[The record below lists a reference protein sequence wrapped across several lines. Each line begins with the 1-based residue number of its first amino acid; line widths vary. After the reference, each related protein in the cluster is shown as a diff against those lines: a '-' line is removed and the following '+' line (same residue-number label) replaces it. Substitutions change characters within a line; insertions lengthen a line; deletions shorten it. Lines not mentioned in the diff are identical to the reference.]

1 MSKKEKKTK
10 KEDNNKIRIDNPHYV
25 QYIIRTGLVLF
36 IYNIISSAITLGIAA
51 IIIFGF
57 HLEFGVLGAFLLLLF
72 SLIVA
77 LLLSALITTFRLRT
91 SARAITD
98 IRDALDQMTRGN
110 FDINLKLVTREEY
123 LTDIAEQINT
133 VAKELGST
141 TILKQDFI
149 RNFSHEFKTPI
160 AAIKGYSELLLKDKT
175 LSEEDKEKYFRIIM
189 DQADWLSNLAN
200 MTLLESNL
208 ESQNIV
214 LNKEDV
220 YLDEE
225 IGEAALLLYQQVE
238 YKKISVDMNVG
249 HILVSAS
256 KNITKDLWNN
266 LFANEVKYTGIE
278 GHIRVYTEEWDD
290 EYRVI
295 FSDNGIGISEE
306 ALPHI
311 FDSYYQEAGNSKN
324 RGIGL
329 GLSICRGICNLHGWT
344 ITADSIKG
352 KGSTFIVHIPKQ
364 PAD

>member
-1 MSKKEKKTK
+1 MSKKEKKS
-10 KEDNNKIRIDNPHYV
+10 KENKEKIKINNPHYV
-25 QYIIRTGLVLF
+25 EYILRTGLALF

-72 SLIVA
+72 SLIVS
-77 LLLSALITTFRLRT
+77 LLISALITTLRLRT

-98 IRDALDQMTRGN
+98 IRDALNQMTRGN
-110 FDINLKLVTREEY
+110 FDINLKITSREEY

-133 VAKELGST
+133 VAKELSST

-175 LSEEDKEKYFRIIM
+175 LSEEDKEKYLHIIM

-200 MTLLESNL
+200 MTLMQSNL
-208 ESQNIV
+208 ESQNII

-220 YLDEE
+220 YLDEQ

-238 YKKISVDMNVG
+238 YKKISVDINVG
-249 HILVSAS
+249 HILVNAS
-256 KNITKDLWNN
+256 KDLTKDLWNN
-266 LFANEVKYTGIE
+266 LFTNEVKYTGIE

-295 FSDNGIGISEE
+295 FADNGIGISEE

-311 FDSYYQEAGNSKN
+311 FDSYYQEAGNTSN

-329 GLSICRGICNLHGWT
+329 GLSICKGICNLHGWT
-344 ITADSIKG
+344 ITADSIKN
-352 KGSTFIVHIPKQ
+352 KGSTFIVHIPKSNL
-364 PAD
+364 D